1 MVVVSVA
8 AISTTI
14 TMIPACLEAH
24 ATADS
29 MVMTTEIVGLSETTT
44 IITHAIIVHLT
55 TVVRAYSEVVQQRRA
70 AVTTHSIT
78 DKAALGLLYQL
89 FPTMLSE
96 QIVAA

>member
-14 TMIPACLEAH
+14 TMILACLEAH

-44 IITHAIIVHLT
+44 IITHAIIAHLT
-55 TVVRAYSEVVQQRRA
+55 TVVRAFSEVVQQRRA